1 MYGNFDA
8 IKRRKQLRKETTDA
22 RKKRVDDLKERTSRS
37 GKFNVFPDVD
47 PNTVDAVNT
56 RMEVQRKKAQRRE
69 LIIYFVAFGIAAVT
83 VGYLVLRYMYRYY

>member
-22 RKKRVDDLKERTSRS
+22 RQKRVDDIEERTSRS

-47 PNTVDAVNT
+47 PSTVDAVNT
-56 RMEVQRKKAQRRE
+56 RMEVQRKKAQIRE
-69 LIIYFVAFGIAAVT
+69 LIGYFLAFVISAAI
-83 VGYLVLRYMYRYY
+83 VGYLVHRYIYRFY